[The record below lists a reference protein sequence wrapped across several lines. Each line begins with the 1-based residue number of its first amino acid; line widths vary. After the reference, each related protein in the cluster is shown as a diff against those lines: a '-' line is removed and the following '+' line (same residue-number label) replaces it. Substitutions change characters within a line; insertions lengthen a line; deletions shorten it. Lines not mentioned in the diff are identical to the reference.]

1 MDDSPKN
8 ETVPLFKGGALSTS
22 MWITFVWTESKLIID
37 PFPDEEG
44 LLWIP
49 VNILPF
55 LLRRIRYFIHGS
67 AQVDFQ
73 QHIDHQQGKKRR

>member
-37 PFPDEEG
+37 PFMAGEMKRG
-44 LLWIP
+44 RYG
-49 VNILPF
+49 F
-55 LLRRIRYFIHGS
+55 RIELKFMTRNW
-67 AQVDFQ
+67 
-73 QHIDHQQGKKRR
+73 KT